1 MTRRIFNYG
10 RIAAL
15 LLFGS
20 CFGLGIGAAPAAA
33 GGWGC
38 GYGGGCYAPAPVIVQ
53 PSCSCCGC
61 GGGGY
66 GYGYGGYGGYGGY
79 AAMAMAM
86 LPPTRHMLPSMMR
99 SWLHPGTTDRIADVM
114 AGAGADTALSAGCV
128 T

>member
-1 MTRRIFNYG
+1 MLCIQSACEEKKLMTRRIFNYG

-20 CFGLGIGAAPAAA
+20 CFGLGMGAAPAAA

-66 GYGYGGYGGYGGY
+66 GYGYGGYAANCYGY
-79 AAMAMAM
+79 AGP
-86 LPPTRHMLPSMMR
+86 LPGYCFR
-99 SWLHPGTTDRIADVM
+99 V
-114 AGAGADTALSAGCV
+114 CE
-128 T
+128 